1 LGLTEKLTENLVR
14 DMSTAPKASKQ
25 KGLVFENEEEVKDF
39 LVKFG
44 RNGRTFRDCTA
55 LTPENMEAFYFV
67 AYNQYNAGQFE
78 EAEKVFRL
86 LAVLDHFQVKYW
98 KGLAASLEN
107 QRKYKDAVR
116 AWGFLALLDMQ
127 DPEPPFMAAR
137 CFLAVGQTEEAKS
150 GLQIAIANTEGKP
163 DPLGIKDQAEQMLS
177 ALEKQS
183 QPGRNGGTDGNG
195 STTGNG
201 ARA

>member
-1 LGLTEKLTENLVR
+1 
-14 DMSTAPKASKQ
+14 MSTATEAASP
-25 KGLVFENEEEVKDF
+25 KGLVFENEQEVKDF

-44 RNGRTFRDCTA
+44 RNGRTFRDMTA

-67 AYNQYNAGQFE
+67 AYNQYNAGQYD

-107 QRKYKDAVR
+107 QQKYKDAVK
-116 AWGFLALLDMQ
+116 AWGYLAFLDMK

-137 CFLAVGQTEEAKS
+137 CFLAVGQPSEARA
-150 GLQIAIANTEGKP
+150 GLQIAIANCEGKP
-163 DPLGIKDQAEQMLS
+163 DKQEIKDQAEQILA
-177 ALEKQS
+177 ALDR
-183 QPGRNGGTDGNG
+183 QPNGQVKPGENG
-195 STTGNG
+195 HAATGNG
-201 ARA
+201 DRS

>member
-1 LGLTEKLTENLVR
+1 
-14 DMSTAPKASKQ
+14 MSTAPGASKQ
-25 KGLVFENEEEVKDF
+25 KGLVFENEEELKDF

-86 LAVLDHFQVKYW
+86 LAVLDHFQLKYW

-107 QRKYKDAVR
+107 QRKYKDAVK
-116 AWGFLALLDMQ
+116 AWGFLALMDMK

-150 GLQIAIANTEGKP
+150 GLQIAIANCEGRP
-163 DPLGIKDQAEQMLS
+163 DPLAIKHQAEQMLS
-177 ALEKQS
+177 ALERQS
-183 QPGRNGGTDGNG
+183 GAVQDGNGSGNG